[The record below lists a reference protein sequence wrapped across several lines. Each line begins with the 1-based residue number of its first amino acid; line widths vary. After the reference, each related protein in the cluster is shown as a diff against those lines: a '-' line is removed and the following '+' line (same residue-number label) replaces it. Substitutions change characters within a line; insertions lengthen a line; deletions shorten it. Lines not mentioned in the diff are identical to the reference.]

1 MRYFTK
7 IWSHDVDDFKNR
19 YLNQLL
25 LEYDINVIT
34 HNLDEY
40 LTKSLDLLYSKK
52 DVLSDNFITNPYLKI
67 KSFEYTEIDEKIHFA
82 FVPMLNTYNE
92 LTVIGSQLNEKD
104 NLLFS
109 IVDYGEIINGYTIIH
124 TLNEMEIE
132 LNGELINRNMNY
144 LLRSFLGYQ
153 YIILEK

>member
-1 MRYFTK
+1 MIHLK
-7 IWSHDVDDFKNR
+7 KVWSYDVDNFKNR

-25 LEYDINVIT
+25 LEYDINAIT

-52 DVLSDNFITNPYLKI
+52 DVLNDNFVANPYLKI
-67 KSFEYTEIDEKIHFA
+67 KSFEYTEIEENIHFA

-92 LTVIGSQLNEKD
+92 LTVIDSQLSEKD
-104 NLLFS
+104 NLIFS
-109 IVDYGEIINGYTIIH
+109 IIDYGEMINGYTIIQ
-124 TLNEMEIE
+124 TLNEAEIE